1 MFQEV
6 RLVPD
11 GTMFIHIALILLM
24 IWILN
29 RTFFRPI
36 NNILTARERN
46 KGGRSGE
53 AQNILER
60 VGEKQNR
67 YNEAMLKARSEGYEI
82 IEKERGA
89 AISQRIKKVSSVK
102 EEVAQKIEREKQELE
117 NQTIAARVAI
127 AADAEQIADKISAN
141 LLKTV

>member
-1 MFQEV
+1 MY
-6 RLVPD
+6 
-11 GTMFIHIALILLM
+11 IHIALILLM

-36 NNILTARERN
+36 NNILKARERS

-53 AQNILER
+53 AQTILEQ

-89 AISQRIKKVSSVK
+89 AITQRIEKVSSVK
-102 EEVAQKIEREKQELE
+102 EEVAQKIEREKQEVE
-117 NQTIAARVAI
+117 KQTIAATAAI
-127 AADAEQIADKISAN
+127 ADDAEKIADQISAN
-141 LLKTV
+141 LLKTA

>member
-1 MFQEV
+1 MY
-6 RLVPD
+6 
-11 GTMFIHIALILLM
+11 IHIALILLM

-36 NNILTARERN
+36 NNILKARERS

-53 AQNILER
+53 AQTILEQ

-89 AISQRIKKVSSVK
+89 AITQRIEKVSSVK
-102 EEVAQKIEREKQELE
+102 VEVAQKIEREKQEVE
-117 NQTIAARVAI
+117 KQTIAATAAI
-127 AADAEQIADKISAN
+127 ADDAEKIADQISAN
-141 LLKTV
+141 LLKTA